1 MFLKEGTAFFIP
13 EFQRK
18 IFLFLYMQKRWLFGE
33 PANAELVETLQQD
46 LGISENLAFLFA
58 KKGIKDYDEAKAY
71 FRPQMDQLHD
81 PFLMK
86 DMDRAVERLTRALD
100 AKENILVY
108 GDYDVDGT
116 TSVATFYGFLYDR
129 FSNLEFYIPDRYS
142 EGYGVSEAGIQ
153 YAIDNGFK
161 LIVTLDCG
169 IKACSRVK
177 DAAAAGIDV
186 IICDH
191 HTPGEELPPAYAVLD
206 PKRIDCEYPYK
217 ELSGCGVGFKLLQAY
232 CQKNGLPEEEL
243 FQYLDL
249 LAVSIASDIVPIT
262 GENRVLTYFG
272 LKKLNQDPRP
282 GLKALIDLYKNKNE
296 LTVTTIVFGIGPR
309 INAAGRMDHAGAS
322 VNLLLAKTV
331 EEAYNMAKA
340 INDQNDARK
349 DFDSSITE
357 EALLMIESSEEMIN
371 AKSTVLYKED
381 WHKGVIGI
389 VASRCVEKYYR
400 PTVIL
405 TESNEKATGSARSV
419 MGFDVYSAI
428 TECADLLEQYGG
440 HMYAAGVTMDLNNVE
455 AFKIKFEEVV
465 AKQITDDQLIPAINI
480 DTIIFLDDI
489 DFKFFNTI
497 KQMGPFGPQNMQ
509 PVFVSENVHAEN
521 LKVLKG
527 QHLKFIV
534 KQDGTDVAFDAIGF
548 GLGDYADLISSGM
561 KFHMAYTI
569 EENDFRGHRSLQLFI
584 KDIKFE

>member
-1 MFLKEGTAFFIP
+1 
-13 EFQRK
+13 
-18 IFLFLYMQKRWLFGE
+18 MQKRWLINEEADG
-33 PANAELVETLQQD
+33 ELVQSLQEN

-58 KKGIKDYDEAKAY
+58 QKGIKNYEEAKAY
-71 FRPQMDQLHD
+71 FRPQLDQLHD

-86 DMDRAVERLTRALD
+86 DMDRAVDRLSSALD
-100 AKENILVY
+100 NGEKILVY

-116 TSVATFYGFLYDR
+116 TSVATFYGFLKE
-129 FSNLEFYIPDRYS
+129 NHNTLEFYIPDRYK
-142 EGYGVSEAGIQ
+142 EGYGVSKTGIE
-153 YAIDNGFK
+153 YAIENDFQ

-169 IKACSRVK
+169 IKAHDRVNQ
-177 DAAAAGIDV
+177 AQAAGIDV

-191 HTPGEELPPAYAVLD
+191 HTPSDELPAAYAVLD
-206 PKRIDCEYPYK
+206 PKRTDCEYPYK

-232 CQKNGLPEEEL
+232 CQRKEMSQDAL

-282 GLKALIDLYKNKNE
+282 GLKALVDLCKNRNDF
-296 LTVTTIVFGIGPR
+296 TVSSIVFGIGPR
-309 INAAGRMDHAGAS
+309 INAAGRMDHARAS
-322 VNLLLAKTV
+322 VKLLLAKT
-331 EEAYNMAKA
+331 EEDADAKA
-340 INDQNDARK
+340 SLINDKNDARR
-349 DFDSSITE
+349 DFDNTITE
-357 EALLMIESSEEMIN
+357 EALLMIQSDEVLLN

-389 VASRCVEKYYR
+389 VASRCIEKHYR

-405 TESNEKATGSARSV
+405 TESNGKVTGSARSV
-419 MGFDVYSAI
+419 MGFDVYNAI
-428 TECADLLEQYGG
+428 TQCADLLDQYGG
-440 HMYAAGVTMDLNNVE
+440 HMYAAGVTMEIENVE
-455 AFKIKFEEVV
+455 AFQKKFESVV
-465 AKQITDDQLIPAINI
+465 ANTITEEQLVPAIKI
-480 DTIIFLDDI
+480 DLVIFLDDI
-489 DFKFFNTI
+489 HFKFYETL

-521 LKVLKG
+521 AKVLKE
-527 QHLKFIV
+527 QHLKFTV
-534 KQDGTDVAFDAIGF
+534 KQEGTSGSIDAIGF
-548 GLGDYADLISSGM
+548 GLGEYYDLVNSGM

-569 EENDFRGHRSLQLFI
+569 EENDFRGHKSLQLFI